1 MMFTRFS
8 QKQLM
13 MLLIVV
19 MAAMPAFGQTAVF
32 TYQGKL
38 SESGNPAN
46 GNYDL
51 QFKLYDALTGGT
63 QIGGRTRTGV
73 PVTDGIFT
81 VQLDFAAGAFTGLDR
96 FLEIG
101 VRPAGSPNPF
111 TTLSPRQPIT
121 STPYAFHS
129 FSSDV
134 ADTATTATNA
144 NQLGGVVAI
153 QYVLTND
160 ARMTDSRPP
169 ASGSPSYIQNST
181 SQQATSNFN
190 ISGNGT
196 LGGTFSA
203 IGAVNTFAQYDIGDV
218 RVLSIPG
225 TNNTFV
231 GSSAGLF
238 NSGANNAFFG
248 RNSGFI
254 NMSGSNNSFFG
265 STTGFKNQTGQD
277 NAFFGTSAGE
287 NSTASNNAFF
297 GSSAGKANTTGQG
310 NTLVGYAAGFNITI
324 GSNNTLIG
332 NGADTSTA
340 NLTNATAI
348 GANAQVSASN
358 TMVLGTNAVTVQVPG
373 NLNISGSL
381 SVNLPSGDGSYIQ
394 NRSSQQSGN
403 ANFNIN
409 GNGTVGGALVADSVR
424 ANNFINAGT
433 QYNINGNAVVSR
445 NALGHTVVSSVSNFV
460 NVSGTLVADG
470 LFVAD
475 SDADITGDLEV
486 HGQVN
491 LFGQISFRPNLL
503 ETNGSNPLCWNPISS
518 LIVLCDIPRSTKTTD
533 IQNFY
538 GGLNI
543 VKRLRPNSFVREENQ
558 SSRDVGFAAQ
568 EVGQIEPLLASYN
581 KDGQVEGVKYDRINV
596 VLVHAIKEQQQQINA
611 QQKQIGDLQVDLK
624 RQQQLNQQLKQH
636 QNEIDGL
643 KKLVCAVN
651 PTAELCH
658 R

>member
-1 MMFTRFS
+1 MKRQIFLNKSSRKCF
-8 QKQLM
+8 
-13 MLLIVV
+13 LLIALLLMSATSVV
-19 MAAMPAFGQTAVF
+19 LAQTAEF

-38 SESGNPAN
+38 SDSGNPAN

-63 QIGGRTRTGV
+63 LIGGRTRTGI
-73 PVTDGIFT
+73 PVTGGIFM
-81 VQLDFAAGAFTGLDR
+81 VQLDFAIGAFSGLDR

-101 VRPAGSPNPF
+101 VRPAGSPDPF

-129 FSSDV
+129 LSSDV
-134 ADTATTATNA
+134 ADVATNA
-144 NQLGGVVAI
+144 NQLGSIAAN
-153 QYVLTND
+153 QYVVTTD
-160 ARMTDSRPP
+160 PRMTDSRPP
-169 ASGSPSYIQNST
+169 ASGSPNYIQNST

-196 LGGTFSA
+196 LGGTLSTLGA
-203 IGAVNTFAQYDIGDV
+203 INTFAQYNIGDV

-248 RNSGFI
+248 RNSGVI
-254 NMSGSNNSFFG
+254 NMTGSNNSFFG
-265 STTGFKNQTGQD
+265 STTGFRNTTGQD
-277 NAFFGTSAGE
+277 NAFFGASAGE
-287 NSTASNNAFF
+287 NNLASNNAFF
-297 GSSAGKANTTGQG
+297 GSSAGKANSTGQG
-310 NTLVGYAAGFNITI
+310 NTLVGYAAGFNITT

-381 SVNLPSGDGSYIQ
+381 SANLPPGDGSYIQ

-409 GNGTVGGALVADSVR
+409 GNGTVGSLTASSVWAASVSATDSLFADGPINTTYRYEIDGSVAL
-424 ANNFINAGT
+424 
-433 QYNINGNAVVSR
+433 SR
-445 NALGHTVVSSVSNFV
+445 NSF
-460 NVSGTLVADG
+460 
-470 LFVAD
+470 
-475 SDADITGDLEV
+475 GDT
-486 HGQVN
+486 
-491 LFGQISFRPNLL
+491 I
-503 ETNGSNPLCWNPISS
+503 ISS
-518 LIVLCDIPRSTKTTD
+518 PTDFVSTANTFKAGRVIANILIAGITDFGLGSLVRIHPPLGIGSSFMPHLCLNTD
-533 IQNFY
+533 NYISY
-538 GGLNI
+538 CD
-543 VKRLRPNSFVREENQ
+543 
-558 SSRDVGFAAQ
+558 SSLHPQTDAGETV
-568 EVGQIEPLLASYN
+568 
-581 KDGQVEGVKYDRINV
+581 
-596 VLVHAIKEQQQQINA
+596 KEQQAQIED
-611 QQKQIGDLQVDLK
+611 QKKQIGEQQKLLLQL
-624 RQQQLNQQLKQH
+624 QSQ
-636 QNEIDGL
+636 IDAL
-643 KKLVCAVN
+643 KKLVCLSY
-651 PTAELCH
+651 PSAEIC